1 MSTHS
6 ESVAFDRVA
15 DKYDESRGG
24 EERGLAAAAV
34 LRAWLPASGTV
45 LEVGVGTGLVG
56 AALRGDGVDV
66 MGVDIS
72 LPMLA
77 RAQERLGPHVVAGDA
92 MRLPLRSS
100 SVAAAYFVHVL
111 HLVGDMT
118 VTLREAGRV
127 VGADGRI
134 IVVCLGQATPT
145 DDADVVAQEMLGWLQ
160 EKRADEPERVKAA
173 ASAAGLALEHE
184 EPWIRWSD
192 YTPAQLADSLEAR
205 IWSWTWNLDDDT
217 WQRRVAPAI
226 ERIRALPDQDR
237 VRSGQE
243 ARIVLVFRSADS
255 SLS

>member
-1 MSTHS
+1 MSTRS

-24 EERGLAAAAV
+24 DDRGQAAAAV
-34 LRAWLPASGTV
+34 LRPWLPAAGTV

-56 AALRGDGVDV
+56 GALRGEGVDV
-66 MGVDIS
+66 IGVDIS

-77 RAQERLGPHVVAGDA
+77 KAHGRLGPRVLAGDA

-111 HLVGDMT
+111 HLVGDMM
-118 VTLREAGRV
+118 VTLREASRV

-134 IVVCLGQATPT
+134 VVICLGQATPT
-145 DDADVVAQEMLGWLQ
+145 DDVEVVAQEMLGWLH

-173 ASAAGLALEHE
+173 VSEAGLVIEHE
-184 EPWIRWSD
+184 EPWFRWSD
-192 YTPAQLADSLEAR
+192 YTAAQLADSLEAR
-205 IWSWTWNLDDDT
+205 IWSWTWDLDDET

-237 VRSGQE
+237 VRQGQE
-243 ARIVLVFRSADS
+243 ARTVLVFRAGESG
-255 SLS
+255 